1 MYPDIL
7 RSLFVAEKNPEI
19 TATAF
24 LSMITCDEPKDD
36 SHIRVLEYFKQFVVS
51 IESKELAIYIWLV
64 YSEYSCM

>member
-24 LSMITCDEPKDD
+24 LSVITCDEPKDD
-36 SHIRVLEYFKQFVVS
+36 SNIRALEYFKQFIVS

-64 YSEYSCM
+64 YGEYSCM